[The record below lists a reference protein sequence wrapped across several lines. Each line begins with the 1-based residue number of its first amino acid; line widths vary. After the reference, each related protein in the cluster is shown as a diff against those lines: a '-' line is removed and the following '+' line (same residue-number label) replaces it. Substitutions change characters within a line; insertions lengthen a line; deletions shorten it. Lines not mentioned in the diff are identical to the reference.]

1 MNATRTQ
8 SLTRRIAAVGATVA
22 VAVPMGLLLSSPAS
36 AASTAE
42 TADMLR
48 AMVAEEKLAHDV
60 YVTLGDIYGV
70 RTFANI
76 SRAEA
81 QHGNALRTIMAT
93 YGVADPTVGD
103 AVGVFDD
110 PAVQALYDS
119 LVKEGSVSLAAA
131 AQVGITIEKLDIADL
146 EEALANDHPA
156 DVTRVLDS
164 LMAGSERHL
173 DAFTRLADAGASTG
187 DGSGQQSARGG
198 RGSQQNGRGDGAGRG
213 SRGPQMQHRSAGVQQ
228 DRSVNAQDGTC
239 VTGQQ
244 Q

>member
-36 AASTAE
+36 AASTAD
-42 TADMLR
+42 TADMLQ

-60 YVTLGDIYGV
+60 YVTLGDVYDV
-70 RTFANI
+70 RTFTNI
-76 SRAEA
+76 SRAET
-81 QHGNALRTIMAT
+81 QHESALRTIMAA

-119 LVKEGSVSLAAA
+119 LVKEGSASLAAA

-146 EEALANDHPA
+146 KDAIADDHPA

-173 DAFTRLADAGASTG
+173 AAFTRLADTGTSTG
-187 DGSGQQSARGG
+187 DGSGQQNARGG

-213 SRGPQMQHRSAGVQQ
+213 ARGPQMQQRSAGGQQ
-228 DRSVNAQDGTC
+228 GQSVNAQDGTC